1 MLPRL
6 RSAEPRYLG
15 VSKVAGTVLYEKV
28 KDIGIVRLNR
38 PEKLNA
44 INMEMVEDFVEVFN
58 RAEKEGVKA
67 VIVTGNGRAFSAGA
81 DVSEMLNMSIEEVA
95 RKGHMPMWERLRT
108 FRKPVIAA
116 INGIAAGG
124 GLELAMACDM
134 IIAAE
139 SAQFGQP
146 EINLGIIPGAGG
158 TQRLTRT
165 VGKYKGMELVLTGK
179 LISAWEAYKRGLV
192 VKVVPDEAL
201 MDEAIRL
208 AREIASKSGFAV
220 ELAKEAVN
228 RALETT
234 LSQGLDFERRQ
245 FYVTLASEDGKEGMR
260 AFVEKRKP
268 TWKT

>member
-1 MLPRL
+1 MN
-6 RSAEPRYLG
+6 
-15 VSKVAGTVLYEKV
+15 TVLYEKV
-28 KDIGIVRLNR
+28 GDIAIIKLNR

-44 INMEMVEDFVEVFN
+44 INMEMVEDFVKALDQ
-58 RAEKEGVKA
+58 AEKDKVKA
-67 VIVTGNGRAFSAGA
+67 VIITGVGRAFSAGA
-81 DVSEMLNMSIEEVA
+81 DVGEMLNMPIEEVA
-95 RKGHMPMWERLRT
+95 RKGHAPMWERLRT

-116 INGIAAGG
+116 LNGITAGG
-124 GLELAMACDM
+124 GLELAMACDI

-139 SAQFGQP
+139 SATLGQP

-165 VGKYKGMELVLTGK
+165 VGKYKAMEMVLTGK
-179 LISAWEAYKRGLV
+179 MISAWEAYRRGLV

-201 MDEAIRL
+201 LDEAMRL
-208 AREIASKSGFAV
+208 AKEIASRSGFAE

-234 LSQGLDFERRQ
+234 LTQGLEFERRQ
-245 FYVTLASEDGKEGMR
+245 FYVTLASVDGREGMR

-268 TWKT
+268 NWSS